1 MATVFLNMHGYSTIF
16 VEENKGNG
24 EINITG
30 TEIKNMP
37 FALAL
42 GHIAKTTCSKLKIGN
57 NRLTDD
63 ALAALAFTLNASIYI
78 KEVCIGKNNFTIEGR
93 KHFTKCFY
101 VSLKK
106 ITINGEVIMDCT

>member
-1 MATVFLNMHGYSTIF
+1 MATVYLNMHGFNTII

-30 TEIKNMP
+30 PEIKNMP

-42 GHIAKTTCSKLKIGN
+42 EHIANTTCSKLNIGN

-63 ALAALAFTLNASIYI
+63 AAEALAFTLNASIHI
-78 KEVCIGKNNFTIEGR
+78 KEVCIGTHNFTSDGIAEFQ
-93 KHFTKCFY
+93 KMPY
-101 VSLKK
+101 ISLKK
-106 ITINGEVIMDCT
+106 ITLGGKVIVERT